1 MRCDGRR
8 GFRRAGAEGRR
19 TVLRRIV
26 GTYRAAFSGLPR
38 AVWIQGLATLV
49 NRSGTMVLPFM
60 SLYLTTKLGFS
71 IIAAGQVLSLYGI
84 GGIVGSWL
92 GGALSD
98 RIGPVRVQVAS
109 LTATGAGFLVL
120 SRLSGRLAVSL
131 AVFGLALVA
140 ECFRPALF
148 TAIARGT
155 QVAVRTRAL
164 ALVRLTINL
173 GMTVGPAVGG
183 LLAVHHYGL
192 LFVADAATCWAA
204 ALVLGVAGA
213 GTQPAPPERATS
225 PGGAASPWSDG
236 PYLAFLAVMVG
247 LGTVFFQ
254 ISSTMPLYF
263 RQHYHLAED
272 SIGLLLA
279 INTVI
284 IVAVE
289 MILLRALEH
298 RDHLLLAGLGCL
310 LVCAGFG
317 LLPLGSSPAFAALTV
332 VVWTAGEMLSLPFTN
347 SVAASRAPAAASG
360 RYMGAYSLAFSVSF
374 VLAPGVGTAVYQKF
388 GPTALWAG
396 VAVAGAVL
404 FAACALLARRF
415 HGPGPAARAV
425 AATGPGCAE

>member
-1 MRCDGRR
+1 VR
-8 GFRRAGAEGRR
+8 GL
-19 TVLRRIV
+19 VS
-26 GTYRAAFSGLPR
+26 TYRAAFSGLPR

-71 IIAAGQVLSLYGI
+71 VIAAGQVLSVYGI
-84 GGIVGSWL
+84 GSVVGSWL

-98 RIGPVRVQVAS
+98 RVGPVRVQVAS
-109 LTATGAGFLVL
+109 LAATGAGFLVL
-120 SRLSGRLAVSL
+120 SRLSGRVAVSL

-148 TAIARGT
+148 TAIARGSEA
-155 QVAVRTRAL
+155 AVRTRSF
-164 ALVRLTINL
+164 ALVRLAINL
-173 GMTVGPAVGG
+173 GMSFGPAVGG
-183 LLAVHHYGL
+183 MLAVHHYGW

-204 ALVLGVAGA
+204 ALVLGLAAPATAGA
-213 GTQPAPPERATS
+213 PRERGAQPGRAR
-225 PGGAASPWSDG
+225 SPWSDG

-279 INTVI
+279 VNTVI

-289 MILLRALEH
+289 MVLLRALEH

-317 LLPLGSSPAFAALTV
+317 LLPLGSSWPFAAFTV
-332 VVWTAGEMLSLPFTN
+332 VIWTAGEMLSLPFTN
-347 SVAASRAPAAASG
+347 SVAANRAPAAASG
-360 RYMGAYSLAFSVSF
+360 RYMGAYSLAFSFSF
-374 VLAPGVGTAVYQKF
+374 VLAPAIGTAVYERF
-388 GPTALWAG
+388 GPTALWFG
-396 VAVAGAVL
+396 VAATGVVL
-404 FAACALLARRF
+404 LVACARLARRF
-415 HGPGPAARAV
+415 RPATGAV
-425 AATGPGCAE
+425 AAAPEPRYDGEE

>member
-1 MRCDGRR
+1 M
-8 GFRRAGAEGRR
+8 
-19 TVLRRIV
+19 LRSV
-26 GTYRAAFSGLPR
+26 ASTYRAAFSGLPR
-38 AVWIQGLATLV
+38 AVWVQGLAALV

-71 IIAAGQVLSLYGI
+71 VIAAGQVLSVYGVGSI
-84 GGIVGSWL
+84 AGSWL

-98 RIGPVRVQVAS
+98 RVGPVRVQVAS
-109 LTATGAGFLVL
+109 LAATGAGFLVL
-120 SRLSGRLAVSL
+120 SRLSGRLAVTL

-148 TAIARGT
+148 TAIARGSEA
-155 QVAVRTRAL
+155 AVRTRSF
-164 ALVRLTINL
+164 ALVRLAINL
-173 GMTVGPAVGG
+173 GMSFGPAIGG
-183 LLAVHHYGL
+183 VLAVHHYGW

-204 ALVLGVAGA
+204 ALVLGLAA
-213 GTQPAPPERATS
+213 PATGDAPREARTG
-225 PGGAASPWSDG
+225 PGDVRSPWRDG

-289 MILLRALEH
+289 MVLLRALEH
-298 RDHLLLAGLGCL
+298 RDHLVLAGLGCL

-317 LLPLGSSPAFAALTV
+317 LLPLGSSPAFAALSV

-360 RYMGAYSLAFSVSF
+360 RYMGAYSLAFSFSF
-374 VLAPGVGTAVYQKF
+374 VLAPAIGTAVYEGL
-388 GPTALWAG
+388 GPTALWFG
-396 VAVAGAVL
+396 
-404 FAACALLARRF
+404 
-415 HGPGPAARAV
+415 V
-425 AATGPGCAE
+425 AATGVVLWAACVRLARWFRPAPGAVAAAAGPRYDGEE

>member
-1 MRCDGRR
+1 M
-8 GFRRAGAEGRR
+8 
-19 TVLRRIV
+19 LKRIV

-38 AVWIQGLATLV
+38 EVWIQGLATLV

-84 GGIVGSWL
+84 GAIAGSWL
-92 GGALSD
+92 GGTLSD
-98 RIGPVRVQVAS
+98 RMGPVRVQVAS
-109 LTATGAGFLVL
+109 LAATGAGFLVL
-120 SRLSGRLAVSL
+120 SRLTGRLPVSL
-131 AVFGLALVA
+131 AVFGLAVVA

-148 TAIARGT
+148 TAIARSSQT
-155 QVAVRTRAL
+155 AVRTRSL
-164 ALVRLTINL
+164 ALVRLAVNL
-173 GMTVGPAVGG
+173 GMTVGPAAGG

-204 ALVLGVAGA
+204 ALVLGFTAA
-213 GTQPAPPERATS
+213 GTGRVPQEPARA
-225 PGGAASPWSDG
+225 PGGALSPWRDG
-236 PYLAFLAVMVG
+236 PYLAFLGIMVV

-254 ISSTMPLYF
+254 LSSTMPLYF

-289 MILLRALEH
+289 MVLLRALER

-317 LLPLGSSPAFAALTV
+317 LLPLGSSRAFAALTV

-374 VLAPGVGTAVYQKF
+374 VLAPAVGTAVYQGF
-388 GPTALWAG
+388 GPTALWVG
-396 VAVAGAVL
+396 VAATGAVL

-415 HGPGPAARAV
+415 RAAPWAV
-425 AATGPGCAE
+425 ADAAGGMQPGREE

>member
-1 MRCDGRR
+1 M
-8 GFRRAGAEGRR
+8 
-19 TVLRRIV
+19 LRRIV

-38 AVWIQGLATLV
+38 AVWIQGVATLV

-84 GGIVGSWL
+84 GAIAGSWL

-98 RIGPVRVQVAS
+98 RAGPVRVQVAS

-120 SRLSGRLAVSL
+120 SRLTGRLAVSL

-148 TAIARGT
+148 TAIARGS
-155 QVAVRTRAL
+155 QPAVRTRSL
-164 ALVRLTINL
+164 ALVRLAVNL
-173 GMTVGPAVGG
+173 GMSVGPAVGG

-204 ALVLGVAGA
+204 ALVLGLAAAGPGEAQREAA
-213 GTQPAPPERATS
+213 GS
-225 PGGAASPWSDG
+225 PGGTLSPWRDG
-236 PYLAFLAVMVG
+236 PYLAFLAVMVV

-254 ISSTMPLYF
+254 LSSTMPLYF

-289 MILLRALEH
+289 MVLLRALEH
-298 RDHLLLAGLGCL
+298 HDHLLLAGVGCL

-317 LLPLGSSPAFAALTV
+317 MLPLGSSRTFAALTV

-347 SVAASRAPAAASG
+347 SVAASRAPGTASG
-360 RYMGAYSLAFSVSF
+360 RYLGAYSLSFSLAF
-374 VLAPGVGTAVYQKF
+374 VLAPAVGTAVYQGV

-396 VAVAGAVL
+396 VAATGVVL
-404 FAACALLARRF
+404 FAACARLARRF
-415 HGPGPAARAV
+415 RAAPLPAA
-425 AATGPGCAE
+425 AAAGGMQPGREE

>member
-1 MRCDGRR
+1 M
-8 GFRRAGAEGRR
+8 
-19 TVLRRIV
+19 LRRIV
-26 GTYRAAFSGLPR
+26 GTYRSAFSGLPR
-38 AVWIQGLATLV
+38 EVWIQGLATLV

-71 IIAAGQVLSLYGI
+71 IVAAGQVLSVYGI
-84 GGIVGSWL
+84 GSIAGSWL

-98 RIGPVRVQVAS
+98 RVGPVRVQVAS
-109 LTATGAGFLVL
+109 LAATGFGFLVL
-120 SRLSGRLAVSL
+120 SRLTGRLAVSL

-148 TAIARGT
+148 TAIARGSEA
-155 QVAVRTRAL
+155 AVRTRSF
-164 ALVRLTINL
+164 ALVRLAINL
-173 GMTVGPAVGG
+173 GMSVGPAVGG

-204 ALVLGVAGA
+204 ALVLGLAAGEKGKA
-213 GTQPAPPERATS
+213 PSATARASSPAL
-225 PGGAASPWSDG
+225 SPWRDG
-236 PYLAFLAVMVG
+236 PYLAFLAVMVL

-254 ISSTMPLYF
+254 LSSTMPLYF

-279 INTVI
+279 VNTVI

-289 MILLRALEH
+289 MVLLRALEH
-298 RDHLLLAGLGCL
+298 RDHLVLAGVGCL

-317 LLPLGSSPAFAALTV
+317 LLPLGSSRAFAALTV

-360 RYMGAYSLAFSVSF
+360 RYMGAYSLSFSVAF
-374 VLAPGVGTAVYQKF
+374 VLAPAVGTAVYERF
-388 GPTALWAG
+388 GPGTLWAG
-396 VAVAGAVL
+396 VAATGVVL
-404 FAACALLARRF
+404 FAACLGLARRF
-415 HGPGPAARAV
+415 RAAPGAAAG
-425 AATGPGCAE
+425 AAGGTKAGREE

>member
-1 MRCDGRR
+1 M
-8 GFRRAGAEGRR
+8 
-19 TVLRRIV
+19 LRRIV

-38 AVWIQGLATLV
+38 EVWIQGLATLV

-60 SLYLTTKLGFS
+60 SLYLTTRLRFS

-84 GGIVGSWL
+84 GAIAGSWL
-92 GGALSD
+92 GGTLAD

-109 LTATGAGFLVL
+109 LAATGAGFLVL
-120 SRLSGRLAVSL
+120 SRLTGRLAVSL

-148 TAIARGT
+148 TAIARGS
-155 QVAVRTRAL
+155 QAVVRTRSL
-164 ALVRLTINL
+164 ALVRLAVNL
-173 GMTVGPAVGG
+173 GMSVGPAVGG

-204 ALVLGVAGA
+204 ALVLGLAAV
-213 GTQPAPPERATS
+213 GTGEAPKEAAAPA
-225 PGGAASPWSDG
+225 GGALSPWRDG
-236 PYLAFLAVMVG
+236 PFLGFLAVMVV

-254 ISSTMPLYF
+254 LSSTMPLYF

-289 MILLRALEH
+289 MVLLRALEH
-298 RDHLLLAGLGCL
+298 RDHLLLAGVGCL

-317 LLPLGSSPAFAALTV
+317 LLPLGSSRAFAAVTV
-332 VVWTAGEMLSLPFTN
+332 VVWTVGEMLSLPFTN
-347 SVAASRAPAAASG
+347 AVAASRAPAAASG
-360 RYMGAYSLAFSVSF
+360 RYMGAYSLSFSLAF
-374 VLAPGVGTAVYQKF
+374 VLAPAVGTAVYQGL

-396 VAVAGAVL
+396 VAATGVVL
-404 FAACALLARRF
+404 FAACVGLARRF
-415 HGPGPAARAV
+415 RGVPWVGAD
-425 AATGPGCAE
+425 ATGGVVAGREE